1 MPSMINAE
9 RVFSIDYT
17 RNSKV
22 GTSFG
27 AINLTGFLGV
37 EPTSEVSRVE
47 SRPAPP
53 PPTDQWVTDYLGQ
66 DVSRFFYKWGGSFSA
81 VLVRLRNRYDG
92 DLDQFLIHL
101 VFMLTELAS
110 ANAVVEARAKG
121 ATTVIRR
128 RRGLNILSLADI
140 TRIPRESV
148 RRKLAVMAD
157 QGLVVREPDGLY
169 YPGPGSDIDRFF
181 YTLSPL
187 FWDGARPG

>member
-1 MPSMINAE
+1 MLSMINGE
-9 RVFSIDYT
+9 CVSSIDYT
-17 RNSKV
+17 RNPECNTKYSDV
-22 GTSFG
+22 
-27 AINLTGFLGV
+27 NLTEFVGV
-37 EPTSEVSRVE
+37 APNSGAGSVE

-81 VLVRLRNRYDG
+81 VLVRLRGRYDG

-110 ANAVVEARAKG
+110 ANAVAEARSKG

-128 RRGLNILSLADI
+128 RRGLNLLSLADI
-140 TRIPRESV
+140 TRLPRESGRRELAAMV
-148 RRKLAVMAD
+148 R
-157 QGLVVREPDGLY
+157 QGLVGRGPDGLF

-181 YTLSPL
+181 YALSPL
-187 FWDGARPG
+187 FWDGARPA

>member
-1 MPSMINAE
+1 MLSMINKE
-9 RVFSIDYT
+9 CVSSIDYT
-17 RNSKV
+17 RNPEHNTKYGNINITEFV
-22 GTSFG
+22 GVAPNSG
-27 AINLTGFLGV
+27 SGN
-37 EPTSEVSRVE
+37 VE

-53 PPTDQWVTDYLGQ
+53 PSTDQWVTDYLGQ

-81 VLVRLRNRYDG
+81 VLVRLRGRYDG

-110 ANAVVEARAKG
+110 ANAVAEARAKG

-148 RRKLAVMAD
+148 RRKLATMVE
-157 QGLVVREPDGLY
+157 QGLVVREPDGLF

-181 YTLSPL
+181 YALSPL
-187 FWDGARPG
+187 FWDGARPA

>member
-1 MPSMINAE
+1 MLSMINTE
-9 RVFSIDYT
+9 RVSSIDYT
-17 RNSKV
+17 RNV
-22 GTSFG
+22 NLNASFG
-27 AINLTGFLGV
+27 EVNLTGFVGIA
-37 EPTSEVSRVE
+37 PTSGAGGVE
-47 SRPAPP
+47 SRPIPP
-53 PPTDQWVTDYLGQ
+53 PSTEQWVTDYLGQ

-81 VLVRLRNRYDG
+81 VLVRLRGRYDG

-110 ANAVVEARAKG
+110 ANAVAEARSKG

-148 RRKLAVMAD
+148 RRKLATMAD

-169 YPGPGSDIDRFF
+169 YPGPGSDIDRLF
-181 YTLSPL
+181 YALSPL